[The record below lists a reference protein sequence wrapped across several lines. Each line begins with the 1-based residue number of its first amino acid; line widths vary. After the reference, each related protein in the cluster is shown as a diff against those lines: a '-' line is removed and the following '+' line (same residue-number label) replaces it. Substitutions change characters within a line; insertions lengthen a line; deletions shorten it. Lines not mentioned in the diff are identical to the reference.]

1 MSDNLDLSSVTTIVH
16 DLKTPITSIMGF
28 IELLQKDDHDEEKRQ
43 SFYNIIATES
53 ARLLKMVNDVLY
65 VSRTS
70 EQKSKES
77 KTENNESCNIGVQIH
92 KYVKELAPLAEKRN
106 INVEINMNAG
116 NIYVSVPESKVARI
130 LTNIIENA
138 IKYNRNDGTGYVH
151 VSINADYQY
160 FYLKVEDNGIG
171 IPEESLDHIYERFYR
186 VDKSHSREIGGTGL
200 GLAITRNAVLLHRGS
215 IKVESTLGEGTKFLV
230 KIPLSHTIL

>member
-92 KYVKELAPLAEKRN
+92 KYVKELASLAEKRN
-106 INVEINMNAG
+106 INVDINMNAG

-138 IKYNRNDGTGYVH
+138 IKYNRESGKVFID
-151 VSINADYQY
+151 VS
-160 FYLKVEDNGIG
+160 E
-171 IPEESLDHIYERFYR
+171 EESSVIIRIKDTGVGIASEELDKVFDKFYR
-186 VDKSHSREIGGTGL
+186 SSTSKKMNIDGTGL
-200 GLAITRNAVLLHRGS
+200 GLAIAKDIVESYGGE
-215 IKVESTLGEGTKFLV
+215 IKVESELGKCTEFMISLPISKFEE
-230 KIPLSHTIL
+230 

>member
-70 EQKSKES
+70 EQKSKEN

-106 INVEINMNAG
+106 INVDINMNES
-116 NIYVSVPESKVARI
+116 NIYVSIPESKVARI

-138 IKYNRNDGTGYVH
+138 IKYNRESGKVFIDVSEEGNSVVIRIKDTG
-151 VSINADYQY
+151 
-160 FYLKVEDNGIG
+160 LGIAS
-171 IPEESLDHIYERFYR
+171 EEIDKIFDKFYR
-186 VDKSHSREIGGTGL
+186 SSTSKKMNIDGTGL
-200 GLAITRNAVLLHRGS
+200 GLAIAKDIVESYGGE
-215 IKVESTLGEGTKFLV
+215 IKVESALGKCTEFMISLPISKFEE
-230 KIPLSHTIL
+230 

>member
-43 SFYNIIATES
+43 SFYDIIATES

-70 EQKSKES
+70 EQKLKDN
-77 KTENNESCNIGVQIH
+77 KTENNESCNIGMQIH

-106 INVEINMNAG
+106 INVDINMNES
-116 NIYVSVPESKVARI
+116 NIYVSIPESKVARI

-138 IKYNRNDGTGYVH
+138 IKYNRESGKVFIDVSEEGSNVIIRIKDTGMGIA
-151 VSINADYQY
+151 SDE
-160 FYLKVEDNGIG
+160 LDKVFDK
-171 IPEESLDHIYERFYR
+171 FYR
-186 VDKSHSREIGGTGL
+186 SSSSKNIDGTGL
-200 GLAITRNAVLLHRGS
+200 GLAIAKDIVESYGGE
-215 IKVESTLGEGTKFLV
+215 IKVESELGKCTEFMISLPISKFEE
-230 KIPLSHTIL
+230 

>member
-70 EQKSKES
+70 EQKSKEN

-106 INVEINMNAG
+106 INVDINMNES
-116 NIYVSVPESKVARI
+116 NIYVSIPESKVARI

-138 IKYNRNDGTGYVH
+138 IKYNRESGKVFIDVSEEGNSVVIRIKDTG
-151 VSINADYQY
+151 
-160 FYLKVEDNGIG
+160 LGIAS
-171 IPEESLDHIYERFYR
+171 EEIDKIFDKFYR
-186 VDKSHSREIGGTGL
+186 SPVSKKMNIDGTGL
-200 GLAITRNAVLLHRGS
+200 GLAIAKDIVESYGGE
-215 IKVESTLGEGTKFLV
+215 IKVESELGKCTEFMISLPISKFEE
-230 KIPLSHTIL
+230 

>member
-92 KYVKELAPLAEKRN
+92 KYVKELASLAEKRN
-106 INVEINMNAG
+106 INVDINMNAG
-116 NIYVSVPESKVARI
+116 NIYVYVPESKVARI

-138 IKYNRNDGTGYVH
+138 IKYNRESGKVFID
-151 VSINADYQY
+151 VS
-160 FYLKVEDNGIG
+160 E
-171 IPEESLDHIYERFYR
+171 EESSVIIRIKDTGVGIASEELDKVFDKFYR
-186 VDKSHSREIGGTGL
+186 SSTSKKMNIDGTGL
-200 GLAITRNAVLLHRGS
+200 GLAIAKDIVESYGGE
-215 IKVESTLGEGTKFLV
+215 IKVESELGKCTEFMISLPISKFEE
-230 KIPLSHTIL
+230 

>member
-1 MSDNLDLSSVTTIVH
+1 MNNNLDLSSVTTIVH

-70 EQKSKES
+70 EQKSKEN

-106 INVEINMNAG
+106 INVDINMNAG

-138 IKYNRNDGTGYVH
+138 IKDNRESGKVFIDVSEEGSSVIIRIKDTGVGIA
-151 VSINADYQY
+151 SEELD
-160 FYLKVEDNGIG
+160 KVFDK
-171 IPEESLDHIYERFYR
+171 FYR
-186 VDKSHSREIGGTGL
+186 SSTSKKMNIDGTGL
-200 GLAITRNAVLLHRGS
+200 GLAIAKDIVESYGGE
-215 IKVESTLGEGTKFLV
+215 IKVESELGKCTEFMISLPISKFEE
-230 KIPLSHTIL
+230 

>member
-70 EQKSKES
+70 EQKSKEN

-106 INVEINMNAG
+106 INVDINMNAG

-138 IKYNRNDGTGYVH
+138 IKYNRESGKVFIDVSEEGSSVIIRIKDTGVGIA
-151 VSINADYQY
+151 SDE
-160 FYLKVEDNGIG
+160 LDKVFDK
-171 IPEESLDHIYERFYR
+171 FYR
-186 VDKSHSREIGGTGL
+186 SSSSKNIDGTGL
-200 GLAITRNAVLLHRGS
+200 GLAIAKDIVESYGGE
-215 IKVESTLGEGTKFLV
+215 IKVESELGKCTEFMISLPISKFEE
-230 KIPLSHTIL
+230 

>member
-106 INVEINMNAG
+106 INVDINMNAG

-130 LTNIIENA
+130 LTTIIENA
-138 IKYNRNDGTGYVH
+138 IKYNRESGKVFIDVSEEGSSVIIRIKDTGVGIA
-151 VSINADYQY
+151 SEELD
-160 FYLKVEDNGIG
+160 KVFDK
-171 IPEESLDHIYERFYR
+171 FYR
-186 VDKSHSREIGGTGL
+186 SSTSKKMNIDGTGL
-200 GLAITRNAVLLHRGS
+200 GLAIAKDIVESYGGE
-215 IKVESTLGEGTKFLV
+215 IKVESELGKCTEFMISLPISKFEE
-230 KIPLSHTIL
+230 

>member
-1 MSDNLDLSSVTTIVH
+1 MNNNLDLSSVTTIVH

-70 EQKSKES
+70 EQKSKEN

-106 INVEINMNAG
+106 INVDINMNAG

-138 IKYNRNDGTGYVH
+138 IKYNRESGKVFID
-151 VSINADYQY
+151 VS
-160 FYLKVEDNGIG
+160 E
-171 IPEESLDHIYERFYR
+171 EESSVIIRIKDTGVGIASEELDKVFDKFYR
-186 VDKSHSREIGGTGL
+186 SSTSKKMNIDGTGL
-200 GLAITRNAVLLHRGS
+200 GLAIAKDIVESYGGE
-215 IKVESTLGEGTKFLV
+215 IKVESELGKCTEFMISLPISKFEE
-230 KIPLSHTIL
+230 

>member
-70 EQKSKES
+70 EQKSKEN

-106 INVEINMNAG
+106 INVDINMNES
-116 NIYVSVPESKVARI
+116 NIYVSIPESKVARI

-138 IKYNRNDGTGYVH
+138 IKYNRESGKVFIDVSEEGNSVVIRIKDTG
-151 VSINADYQY
+151 
-160 FYLKVEDNGIG
+160 LGIAS
-171 IPEESLDHIYERFYR
+171 EEIDKIFDKFYR
-186 VDKSHSREIGGTGL
+186 SPVSKKMNIDGTGL
-200 GLAITRNAVLLHRGS
+200 GLAIAKDIVESYGGE
-215 IKVESTLGEGTKFLV
+215 IKVESELGKCTEFMISLPISKFDE
-230 KIPLSHTIL
+230 

>member
-43 SFYNIIATES
+43 SFYDIIATES
-53 ARLLKMVNDVLY
+53 SRLLKMVNDVLY

-70 EQKSKES
+70 EQKLKDN
-77 KTENNESCNIGVQIH
+77 KTENNESCNIGMQIH

-106 INVEINMNAG
+106 INVDINMNES
-116 NIYVSVPESKVARI
+116 NIYVSIPESKVARI

-138 IKYNRNDGTGYVH
+138 IKYNRESGKVFIDVSEEGSNVIIRIKDTGMGIA
-151 VSINADYQY
+151 SDE
-160 FYLKVEDNGIG
+160 LDKVFDK
-171 IPEESLDHIYERFYR
+171 FYR
-186 VDKSHSREIGGTGL
+186 SSSSKNIDGTGL
-200 GLAITRNAVLLHRGS
+200 GLAIAKDIVESYGGE
-215 IKVESTLGEGTKFLV
+215 IKVESELGKCTEFMISLPISKFEE
-230 KIPLSHTIL
+230 

>member
-70 EQKSKES
+70 EQKSKEN
-77 KTENNESCNIGVQIH
+77 KKENNESCNIGVQIH

-106 INVEINMNAG
+106 INVDINMNAG

-138 IKYNRNDGTGYVH
+138 IKYNRESGKVFIDVSEEGSSVIIRIKDTGVGIA
-151 VSINADYQY
+151 SEELD
-160 FYLKVEDNGIG
+160 KVFDK
-171 IPEESLDHIYERFYR
+171 FYR
-186 VDKSHSREIGGTGL
+186 SSTSKKMNIDGTGL
-200 GLAITRNAVLLHRGS
+200 GLAIAKDIVESYGGE
-215 IKVESTLGEGTKFLV
+215 IKVESELGKCTEFMISLPISKFEE
-230 KIPLSHTIL
+230 

>member
-70 EQKSKES
+70 EQKSKENNQ
-77 KTENNESCNIGVQIH
+77 ENNESCNIGVQIH

-106 INVEINMNAG
+106 INVDINMNAG

-138 IKYNRNDGTGYVH
+138 IKYNRESGKVFIDVSEEGSSVIIRIKDTGVGIA
-151 VSINADYQY
+151 SEELD
-160 FYLKVEDNGIG
+160 KVFDK
-171 IPEESLDHIYERFYR
+171 FYR
-186 VDKSHSREIGGTGL
+186 SSTSKKMNIDGTGL
-200 GLAITRNAVLLHRGS
+200 GLAIAKDIVESYGGE
-215 IKVESTLGEGTKFLV
+215 IKVESELGKCTEFMISLPISKFEE
-230 KIPLSHTIL
+230 

>member
-43 SFYNIIATES
+43 SFYDIIATES
-53 ARLLKMVNDVLY
+53 SRLLKMVNDVLY

-70 EQKSKES
+70 EQKSKEN

-106 INVEINMNAG
+106 INVDINMNAG

-138 IKYNRNDGTGYVH
+138 IKYNRESGKVFIDVSEEGNSVVIRIKDTG
-151 VSINADYQY
+151 
-160 FYLKVEDNGIG
+160 LGIAS
-171 IPEESLDHIYERFYR
+171 EEIDKIFDKFYR
-186 VDKSHSREIGGTGL
+186 SPVSKKMNIDGTGL
-200 GLAITRNAVLLHRGS
+200 GLAIAKDIVESYGGE
-215 IKVESTLGEGTKFLV
+215 IKVESELGKCTEFMISLPISKFEE
-230 KIPLSHTIL
+230 

>member
-43 SFYNIIATES
+43 SFYDIIATES
-53 ARLLKMVNDVLY
+53 SRLLKMVNDVLY

-70 EQKSKES
+70 EQKSKEN

-106 INVEINMNAG
+106 INVDINMNAG

-138 IKYNRNDGTGYVH
+138 IKYNRESGKVFIDVSEEGSSVIIRIKDTGVGIA
-151 VSINADYQY
+151 SEELD
-160 FYLKVEDNGIG
+160 KVFDK
-171 IPEESLDHIYERFYR
+171 FYR
-186 VDKSHSREIGGTGL
+186 SSTSKKMNIDGTGL
-200 GLAITRNAVLLHRGS
+200 GLAIAKDIVESYGGE
-215 IKVESTLGEGTKFLV
+215 IKVESELGKCTEFMISLPISKFEE
-230 KIPLSHTIL
+230 

>member
-53 ARLLKMVNDVLY
+53 SRLLKMVNDVLY
-65 VSRTS
+65 VSKTS
-70 EQKSKES
+70 EQKSKEN
-77 KTENNESCNIGVQIH
+77 KTENNESCNISVQIH

-106 INVEINMNAG
+106 INVDINMNEG

-138 IKYNRNDGTGYVH
+138 IKYNRESGKVFIDVSEEGSNVIIRIKDTGMGIA
-151 VSINADYQY
+151 SDE
-160 FYLKVEDNGIG
+160 LDKVFDK
-171 IPEESLDHIYERFYR
+171 FYR
-186 VDKSHSREIGGTGL
+186 SSASKKMNIDGTGL
-200 GLAITRNAVLLHRGS
+200 GLAIAKDIVESYGGE
-215 IKVESTLGEGTKFLV
+215 IKVESELGKCTEFMISLPISKFEG
-230 KIPLSHTIL
+230 

>member
-70 EQKSKES
+70 EQKSKEN

-106 INVEINMNAG
+106 INVDINMNES
-116 NIYVSVPESKVARI
+116 NIYVSIPESKVARI

-138 IKYNRNDGTGYVH
+138 IKYNRESGKVFIDVSEEGNSVVIRIKDTG
-151 VSINADYQY
+151 
-160 FYLKVEDNGIG
+160 LGIAS
-171 IPEESLDHIYERFYR
+171 EEIDKIFDKFYR
-186 VDKSHSREIGGTGL
+186 SSTSKKMNIDGTGL
-200 GLAITRNAVLLHRGS
+200 GLAIAKDIVESYGGE
-215 IKVESTLGEGTKFLV
+215 IKVESELGKCTEFMISLPISKFEE
-230 KIPLSHTIL
+230 

>member
-70 EQKSKES
+70 EQKSKEN

-106 INVEINMNAG
+106 INVDINMNAG

-130 LTNIIENA
+130 LTNIIESA
-138 IKYNRNDGTGYVH
+138 IKYNRESGKVFIDVSEEGSSVIIRIKDTGVGIA
-151 VSINADYQY
+151 SEELD
-160 FYLKVEDNGIG
+160 KVFDK
-171 IPEESLDHIYERFYR
+171 FYR
-186 VDKSHSREIGGTGL
+186 SSTSKKMNIDGTGL
-200 GLAITRNAVLLHRGS
+200 GLAIAKDIVESYGGE
-215 IKVESTLGEGTKFLV
+215 IKVESELGKCTEFMISLPISKFEE
-230 KIPLSHTIL
+230 

>member
-1 MSDNLDLSSVTTIVH
+1 MNNNLDLSSVTTIVH

-70 EQKSKES
+70 EQKSKEN

-106 INVEINMNAG
+106 INVDINMNAG

-138 IKYNRNDGTGYVH
+138 IKYNRESGKVFIDVSEEGSSVIIRIKDTGVGIA
-151 VSINADYQY
+151 SEELD
-160 FYLKVEDNGIG
+160 KVFDK
-171 IPEESLDHIYERFYR
+171 FYR
-186 VDKSHSREIGGTGL
+186 SSTSKKMNIDGTGL
-200 GLAITRNAVLLHRGS
+200 GLAIAKDIVESYGGE
-215 IKVESTLGEGTKFLV
+215 IKVESELGKCTEFMISLPISKFEE
-230 KIPLSHTIL
+230 

>member
-70 EQKSKES
+70 EQKSKEN

-106 INVEINMNAG
+106 INVDINMNAG

-138 IKYNRNDGTGYVH
+138 IKYNRESGKVFIDVSEEGSSVIIRIRDTGVGIA
-151 VSINADYQY
+151 SEELD
-160 FYLKVEDNGIG
+160 KVFDK
-171 IPEESLDHIYERFYR
+171 FYR
-186 VDKSHSREIGGTGL
+186 SSTSKKMNIDGTGL
-200 GLAITRNAVLLHRGS
+200 GLAIAKDIVESYGGE
-215 IKVESTLGEGTKFLV
+215 IKVESELGKCTEFMISLPISKFEE
-230 KIPLSHTIL
+230 

>member
-1 MSDNLDLSSVTTIVH
+1 MNNNLDLSSVTTIVH

-43 SFYNIIATES
+43 SFYDIIATES
-53 ARLLKMVNDVLY
+53 SRLLKMVNDVLY

-70 EQKSKES
+70 EQKSKEN

-106 INVEINMNAG
+106 INVDINMNAG

-138 IKYNRNDGTGYVH
+138 IKYNRESGKVFIDVSEEGSSVIIRIKDTGVGIA
-151 VSINADYQY
+151 SEELD
-160 FYLKVEDNGIG
+160 KVFDK
-171 IPEESLDHIYERFYR
+171 FYR
-186 VDKSHSREIGGTGL
+186 SSTSKKMNIDGTGL
-200 GLAITRNAVLLHRGS
+200 GLAIAKDIVESYGGE
-215 IKVESTLGEGTKFLV
+215 IKVESELGKCTEFMISLPISKFEE
-230 KIPLSHTIL
+230 

>member
-43 SFYNIIATES
+43 SFYDIIATES
-53 ARLLKMVNDVLY
+53 SRLLKMVNDVLY

-70 EQKSKES
+70 EQKLKDN
-77 KTENNESCNIGVQIH
+77 KTENNESCNIGMQIH

-106 INVEINMNAG
+106 INVDINMNES
-116 NIYVSVPESKVARI
+116 NIYVSIPESKVARI

-138 IKYNRNDGTGYVH
+138 IKYNR
-151 VSINADYQY
+151 
-160 FYLKVEDNGIG
+160 
-171 IPEESLDHIYERFYR
+171 ESG
-186 VDKSHSREIGGTGL
+186 KEIGR
-200 GLAITRNAVLLHRGS
+200 ASCRERV
-215 IKVESTLGEGTKFLV
+215 
-230 KIPLSHTIL
+230 

>member
-16 DLKTPITSIMGF
+16 DLKTPITSILGF

-70 EQKSKES
+70 EQKSKEN

-106 INVEINMNAG
+106 INVDINMNAG

-138 IKYNRNDGTGYVH
+138 IKYNRESGKVFIDVSEEGSSVIIRIKDTGVGIA
-151 VSINADYQY
+151 SEELD
-160 FYLKVEDNGIG
+160 KVFDK
-171 IPEESLDHIYERFYR
+171 FYR
-186 VDKSHSREIGGTGL
+186 SSTSKKMNIDGTGL
-200 GLAITRNAVLLHRGS
+200 GLAIAKDIVESYGGE
-215 IKVESTLGEGTKFLV
+215 IKVESELGKCTEFMISLPISKFEE
-230 KIPLSHTIL
+230 

>member
-70 EQKSKES
+70 EQKSKEN

-92 KYVKELAPLAEKRN
+92 KYV
-106 INVEINMNAG
+106 
-116 NIYVSVPESKVARI
+116 
-130 LTNIIENA
+130 
-138 IKYNRNDGTGYVH
+138 H
-151 VSINADYQY
+151 
-160 FYLKVEDNGIG
+160 
-171 IPEESLDHIYERFYR
+171 H
-186 VDKSHSREIGGTGL
+186 
-200 GLAITRNAVLLHRGS
+200 
-215 IKVESTLGEGTKFLV
+215 
-230 KIPLSHTIL
+230 KIFCQ

>member
-43 SFYNIIATES
+43 SFYDIIATES
-53 ARLLKMVNDVLY
+53 SRLLKMVNDVLY

-70 EQKSKES
+70 EQKSKEN
-77 KTENNESCNIGVQIH
+77 KNESEVEPCNIGVQIH

-106 INVEINMNAG
+106 INVDINMNES
-116 NIYVSVPESKVARI
+116 NIYVSIPESKVARI

-138 IKYNRNDGTGYVH
+138 IKYNRESGKVFIDVSEEGNSVVIRIKDTG
-151 VSINADYQY
+151 
-160 FYLKVEDNGIG
+160 LGIAS
-171 IPEESLDHIYERFYR
+171 EEIDKIFDKFYR
-186 VDKSHSREIGGTGL
+186 SPVSKKMNIDGTGL
-200 GLAITRNAVLLHRGS
+200 GLAIAKDIVESYGGE
-215 IKVESTLGEGTKFLV
+215 IKVESELGKCTEFMISLPISKFEE
-230 KIPLSHTIL
+230 

>member
-106 INVEINMNAG
+106 INVDINMNAG

-138 IKYNRNDGTGYVH
+138 IKYNRESGKVFIDVSEEGSSVIIRIKDTGVGIA
-151 VSINADYQY
+151 SEELD
-160 FYLKVEDNGIG
+160 KVFDK
-171 IPEESLDHIYERFYR
+171 FYR
-186 VDKSHSREIGGTGL
+186 SSTSKKMNIDGTGL
-200 GLAITRNAVLLHRGS
+200 GLAIAKDIVESYGGE
-215 IKVESTLGEGTKFLV
+215 IKVESELGKCTEFMISLPISKFEE
-230 KIPLSHTIL
+230 

>member
-70 EQKSKES
+70 EQKSKEN

-106 INVEINMNAG
+106 INVDINMNAG

-138 IKYNRNDGTGYVH
+138 IKYNRESGKVFID
-151 VSINADYQY
+151 VS
-160 FYLKVEDNGIG
+160 E
-171 IPEESLDHIYERFYR
+171 EESSVIIRIKDTGVGIASEELDKVFDKFYR
-186 VDKSHSREIGGTGL
+186 SSTSKKMNIDGTGL
-200 GLAITRNAVLLHRGS
+200 GLAIAKDIVESYGGE
-215 IKVESTLGEGTKFLV
+215 IKVESELGKCTEFMISLPISKFEE
-230 KIPLSHTIL
+230 

>member
-106 INVEINMNAG
+106 INVDINMNAG

-138 IKYNRNDGTGYVH
+138 IKYNRESGKVFIDVSEEGSSVIIRIKDTGVGIA
-151 VSINADYQY
+151 SDE
-160 FYLKVEDNGIG
+160 LDKVFDK
-171 IPEESLDHIYERFYR
+171 FYR
-186 VDKSHSREIGGTGL
+186 SSTSKKMNIDGTGL
-200 GLAITRNAVLLHRGS
+200 GLAIAKDIVESYGGE
-215 IKVESTLGEGTKFLV
+215 IKVESELGKCTEFMISLPISKFEE
-230 KIPLSHTIL
+230 

>member
-106 INVEINMNAG
+106 INVDINMNAG

-138 IKYNRNDGTGYVH
+138 IKYNRESGKVFID
-151 VSINADYQY
+151 VS
-160 FYLKVEDNGIG
+160 E
-171 IPEESLDHIYERFYR
+171 EESSVIIRIKDTGVGIASEELDKVFDKFYR
-186 VDKSHSREIGGTGL
+186 SSTSKKMNIDGTGL
-200 GLAITRNAVLLHRGS
+200 GLAIAKDIVESYGGE
-215 IKVESTLGEGTKFLV
+215 IKVESELGKCTEFMISLPISKFEE
-230 KIPLSHTIL
+230 

>member
-70 EQKSKES
+70 EQKSKEN

-106 INVEINMNAG
+106 INVDINMNAG

-138 IKYNRNDGTGYVH
+138 IKYNRESGKVFIDVSEEGSSVIIRIKDTGV
-151 VSINADYQY
+151 VIASEELD
-160 FYLKVEDNGIG
+160 KVFDK
-171 IPEESLDHIYERFYR
+171 FYR
-186 VDKSHSREIGGTGL
+186 SSTSKKMNIDGTGL
-200 GLAITRNAVLLHRGS
+200 GLAIAKDIVESYGGE
-215 IKVESTLGEGTKFLV
+215 IKVESELGKCTEFMISLPISKFEE
-230 KIPLSHTIL
+230 

>member
-70 EQKSKES
+70 EQKSKEN

-106 INVEINMNAG
+106 INVDINMNAG

-138 IKYNRNDGTGYVH
+138 IKYNRESGKVFIDVSEEGSSVIIRIKDTGVGIA
-151 VSINADYQY
+151 SDE
-160 FYLKVEDNGIG
+160 LDKVFDK
-171 IPEESLDHIYERFYR
+171 FYR
-186 VDKSHSREIGGTGL
+186 SSTSKKMNIDGTGL
-200 GLAITRNAVLLHRGS
+200 GLAIAKDIVESYGGE
-215 IKVESTLGEGTKFLV
+215 IKVESELGKCTEFMISLPISKFEE
-230 KIPLSHTIL
+230 